1 MHITAEQFIK
11 TAFGVSLGIIE
22 QIDGTKVSAANAL
35 AAFLAA
41 PCLVSEGLINRAE
54 TELSKRSDFK
64 LLMDHAIEVND
75 ERPNFIDYLD
85 TLDLDTVQRINA
97 AGQSFFTALVQD
109 EQVIPMESIEKER
122 LCALMRASLKTTL
135 N

>member
-1 MHITAEQFIK
+1 
-11 TAFGVSLGIIE
+11 
-22 QIDGTKVSAANAL
+22 
-35 AAFLAA
+35 
-41 PCLVSEGLINRAE
+41 
-54 TELSKRSDFK
+54 
-64 LLMDHAIEVND
+64 MDHAIEVND